1 MAGLFER
8 MGLVRTEYEGMPEI
22 PMQPVSEPMY
32 APETPVIDATQVSY
46 DDVIASIYQQGD
58 IDDEN
63 SIFKIKAYIDI
74 LPQDMT
80 KAKKQAS
87 IAGILSVNGINV
99 DDLIEDGL
107 KRGRALDAAEDSIRA
122 ENDALIAETEAD
134 IEHLKSLIE
143 QAEARIED
151 SKQKTSDSSA
161 ADPVI
166 NLSLDEWVGWKP
178 IIDANQGLTTQPGS
192 IFDQLGIK
200 VNINIINDA
209 TASSNALI
217 TGELNAAGYTTNRAA
232 FLSGK
237 FQEAGLDV
245 VMPVFTNY
253 SAGGDG
259 IIAKSGINT
268 VNDLLGKKIGVPR
281 FSEAQTLVAWFVN
294 KSDLSDADKQSII
307 DNMILFDDAS
317 ETGEA
322 FFAGQLD
329 VAATWQPYLSYA
341 TENGD
346 AHIMFS
352 TTASKSLIMDGIVF
366 RSDFA
371 QAHPDVVTAFIDGI
385 FQANAMYTTEFDYI
399 RSVMPMFA
407 GVSDEEIK
415 AQCGDAEMMG
425 YAENKEVLDSTAPS
439 VYFDMCD
446 IWESLGETVN
456 RKVAMTLFDNQ
467 YLLPLASKYS
477 STSTSTSKPVEL
489 TEEQKQ
495 EIVNYEALL
504 TKSMTVEFVADTAQ
518 FKNPEEAYAIMD
530 EFVSIANTLDGAI
543 IQVEGNINARNYSD
557 SGQALSAE
565 RAKAVAKYF
574 IACGIDPNRLIT
586 VGNGN
591 TKMVADPGSAD
602 AYLNRRT
609 DVFFKIIEE

>member
-1 MAGLFER
+1 MKTSVKRRAKNCIRGTVLLACFIAVWYVASCFTQPLFIPAPATVWEAIVGLAETGQLQK
-8 MGLVRTEYEGMPEI
+8 GLAYSFLRITGASALSMLVAIPLSLLIYGVKPIKETIMPVVSFLRYVPVTAFSPLLILWFGIGEQMKISFLFIATFVYLLPSILLCFNDVPQDLMDTGKTIGMTSWETIKEI
-22 PMQPVSEPMY
+22 LLP
-32 APETPVIDATQVSY
+32 
-46 DDVIASIYQQGD
+46 ASLP
-58 IDDEN
+58 
-63 SIFKIKAYIDI
+63 SIFS
-74 LPQDMT
+74 T
-80 KAKKQAS
+80 
-87 IAGILSVNGINV
+87 
-99 DDLIEDGL
+99 
-107 KRGRALDAAEDSIRA
+107 
-122 ENDALIAETEAD
+122 
-134 IEHLKSLIE
+134 
-143 QAEARIED
+143 
-151 SKQKTSDSSA
+151 
-161 ADPVI
+161 
-166 NLSLDEWVGWKP
+166 
-178 IIDANQGLTTQPGS
+178 
-192 IFDQLGIK
+192 
-200 VNINIINDA
+200 
-209 TASSNALI
+209 
-217 TGELNAAGYTTNRAA
+217 
-232 FLSGK
+232 FLMMY
-237 FQEAGLDV
+237 V
-245 VMPVFTNY
+245 
-253 SAGGDG
+253 
-259 IIAKSGINT
+259 
-268 VNDLLGKKIGVPR
+268 
-281 FSEAQTLVAWFVN
+281 
-294 KSDLSDADKQSII
+294 
-307 DNMILFDDAS
+307 FDDAS